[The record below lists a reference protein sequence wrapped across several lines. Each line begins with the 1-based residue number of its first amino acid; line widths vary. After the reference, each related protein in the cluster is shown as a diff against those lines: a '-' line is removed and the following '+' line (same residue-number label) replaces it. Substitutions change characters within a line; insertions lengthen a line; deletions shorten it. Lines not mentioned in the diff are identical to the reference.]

1 MQPQNRLQIG
11 LRLHKFSSVTLIIII
26 IIIIIIINIIWDCVS
41 KKDSFF
47 NLEVLSVTLWW
58 LSPETHKEPNSTYL
72 LISTVSPVLE
82 EVTLIALHGTHGE

>member
-26 IIIIIIINIIWDCVS
+26 IIIIIWDCVS

>member
-26 IIIIIIINIIWDCVS
+26 IIIIWDCVS